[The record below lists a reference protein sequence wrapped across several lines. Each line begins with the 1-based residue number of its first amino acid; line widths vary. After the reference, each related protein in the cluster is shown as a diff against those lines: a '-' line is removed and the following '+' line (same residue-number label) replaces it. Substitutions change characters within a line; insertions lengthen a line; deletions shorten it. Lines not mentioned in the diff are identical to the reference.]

1 MLNRKSGFT
10 LVELLAAIAI
20 IGILAAILLPVV
32 GKIRESGNAS
42 KCISNMKQI
51 GAGAAMVIADNDG
64 WLPDRLETVN
74 ASNYRRSIG
83 NYLYPNGVPS
93 NGGVYR
99 CPSVNPNKKSSLG
112 ASLGP
117 NQQPPFLLCY
127 GRNNNLPDQKIST
140 ITQPSKRALA
150 IESNTWNIS
159 PTLLEVQSRYAPR
172 HRGGA
177 TAKNPL
183 GEAGTILFIDG
194 HVEMRV
200 MSMNPVDLSEWEQLG
215 SDSYLSQ

>member
-1 MLNRKSGFT
+1 
-10 LVELLAAIAI
+10 
-20 IGILAAILLPVV
+20 
-32 GKIRESGNAS
+32 
-42 KCISNMKQI
+42 
-51 GAGAAMVIADNDG
+51 MVIADNDG
-64 WLPDRLETVN
+64 WPPDRLETVN
-74 ASNYRRSIG
+74 ASKYPRSIG

-117 NQQPPFLLCY
+117 NQQPPFLLRY

-177 TAKNPL
+177 TPKNPL